1 MRPRMKTDRE
11 ETLLRRAASWAAH
24 PSWRSLTVEALRD
37 LADREGIDFA
47 TTLLYD
53 RIVRSRDHG
62 PFIQRVVSAGDDEP
76 SICSVPKLAI
86 VPGAC
91 YREYPQTGADGRR
104 LREATGQWGWSVET
118 IPIASLGSTSQNAQ
132 TISDWLQDLAANDAA
147 IVSLSKGGADIKRAL
162 DRPGAAERFCNVR
175 LWINLSGIV
184 FGTPAAGWFLRRP
197 IWSLTLRVLC
207 WRHGLAFSVLRELDR
222 NPTGPLAGE
231 LQIPDGLLAVHVVG
245 FPLECHLS
253 SRRARLG
260 HRRLAS
266 MGPNDGG
273 GILLGDLTRLPGLI
287 FPVWGADHYLD
298 PPWDIRPLIRRILL
312 QGIRLATET
321 SRNAE
326 RSFSA
331 RGNDES
337 EWHPDTTS
345 ADVETLSR

>member
-1 MRPRMKTDRE
+1 MKQRMKNDGE
-11 ETLLRRAASWAAH
+11 ETLLQRAANWPEH
-24 PSWRSLTVEALRD
+24 PSWQSLTVEALQD
-37 LADREGIDFA
+37 LAAREGIDFA
-47 TTLLYD
+47 TTLLYE

-62 PFIQRVVSAGDDEP
+62 PFIQRVVSSGDDEP
-76 SICSVPKLAI
+76 STWSPNLAL

-104 LREATGQWGWSVET
+104 LRDATGQWGWSVET
-118 IPIASLGSTSQNAQ
+118 IPIASLGPISQNAQ
-132 TISDWLQDLAANDAA
+132 TIGDWLQDHAMSDA

-222 NPTGPLAGE
+222 NPTGPLAGD
-231 LQIPDGLLAVHVVG
+231 LQIPDGLLAVHVVA

-260 HRRLAS
+260 HRRLAP

-312 QGIRLATET
+312 EGMRLATET
-321 SRNAE
+321 SRNTGL
-326 RSFSA
+326 SFSE
-331 RGNDES
+331 RRNDEPG
-337 EWHPDTTS
+337 WHPDTTS